1 MKNMSAKYIEKQR
14 QRAPSARSLETK
26 ARILDA
32 AEALFAERGFE
43 GASIR
48 DIATRA
54 GVQVGLVHHHGG
66 GKEELFFQT
75 VARRADE
82 LARIRMQALEERRA
96 QGPLTLRDIL
106 DCFIRPYVSLAETGG
121 PGWMAYGRLVAHVS
135 VDPRWRHIAA
145 ECFDPTAQFFIREI
159 AALYPQAD
167 PALLAT
173 GQVYSVSAMLA
184 HLNSAWRV
192 QALSQGG
199 DLSGIDQLVEFCAA
213 GIEAMV
219 HSGHARP

>member
-1 MKNMSAKYIEKQR
+1 MTAKITQKQR
-14 QRAPSARSLETK
+14 QRAPSQRSLQTK

-32 AEALFAERGFE
+32 AEAVFAERGFE

-48 DIATRA
+48 DIAALA

-66 GKEELFFQT
+66 GKEELFHQA

-82 LARIRMQALEERRA
+82 LARIRIEALEA
-96 QGPLTLRDIL
+96 LKSQGQASLRGIL
-106 DCFIRPYVSLAETGG
+106 DCFIRPYVTLAQTGG

-135 VDPRWRHIAA
+135 VDPRWHGIAA
-145 ECFDPTAQFFIREI
+145 ECFDPTARRFIAEVT
-159 AALYPQAD
+159 ALYPGVD
-167 PALLAT
+167 PAVLAT

-192 QALSQGG
+192 EALSEGG
-199 DLSGIDQLVEFCAA
+199 DLSGLDRLIEFCAA

-219 HSGHARP
+219 STGRD